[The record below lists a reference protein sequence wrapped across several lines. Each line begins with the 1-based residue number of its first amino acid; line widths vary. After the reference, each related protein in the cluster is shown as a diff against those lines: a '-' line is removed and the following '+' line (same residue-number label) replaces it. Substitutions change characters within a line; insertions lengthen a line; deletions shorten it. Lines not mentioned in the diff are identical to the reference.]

1 MKKEKQRIKKLRSR
15 KFGLGILSLAFS
27 MFYLTTT
34 TVAAYE
40 SSLGSIGNFSEHLSL
55 KTHIL
60 DNEKATRATYSQA
73 MKATS
78 SQTIKVTNGSDSLEN
93 KATSSDALLWTFYDE
108 STDEAAHRTF
118 KEPDSSASI
127 EELYEVLDGLPDD
140 YQNNERS
147 YLQNMDTLGDELG
160 LEDGEIR
167 EIDYFGGWRA
177 ISENG
182 KPGKFAIGKKNEWG
196 YFNGWRNKGNGVI
209 EEGGMLGADAL
220 DNVYV
225 HEQALDRT
233 YHYMLMLVKGRTRA
247 NHDEEV
253 KDGSAYDPRANKG
266 IHGVDLKKL
275 THLERQRI
283 FQYSPNVVGFNG
295 IEKTFKAYSTKY
307 GSRVRLSFVSGYI
320 SDLNGYRGEYHI
332 VIKAQKEDGTEQKI
346 YDQTIGNPSLIL
358 DNRELENKGLDIFAL
373 EKNFKDILIRELQ
386 VREKAV
392 LTQKLTAAG
401 IPDKGKLTDEQK
413 REKERINKEHYS
425 SVAPIM
431 IEIDKTKLNQDNY
444 SLKGT
449 VYARF
454 ANDLNNQLKRV
465 SDLGSD
471 NPSWQKSQDPRA
483 KSKDRVYN
491 LIHYI
496 MPTAKKITYY
506 PDSDRLELETDV
518 QQVKDEIKELEA
530 TLETADET
538 DRAKIQFSIE
548 RLNKFIENH
557 GSYKYLPAKNGETL
571 LIRGSL
577 VNATKPASAYNLS
590 DAALERARSN
600 KVIDD
605 REWGANKDYS
615 LSDSVSSSE
624 EYGYFGNIVGTNQI
638 ERSEVISD
646 EQLSNTIREA
656 LGEGDTNL
664 GKGGNFSTGDIKLDK
679 DVVSYT
685 VQVMPGDDTRVGVNN
700 QSHRIQYNEP
710 ILADFSILQDTLEPS
725 KYVVRRILEKL
736 EDDPKF
742 PKDKLKKI
750 KEEMDT
756 PGINTTSKLKKLFVE
771 NTMGSVKVGYVDEEG
786 NMLSDGYKTIVAD
799 ANFATEYEYAFPESD
814 NIIRKNNKTYKLTA
828 TNGGLREDSDPSKG
842 KIFKGETVITYLY
855 EEVPA
860 RAVVHI
866 KEEID
871 GVQNELSE
879 HKIILSGIPGEAMS
893 AEQVNKKIKELEDL
907 GYIIKENGFNPEV
920 FDSKYEGDNE
930 EPSQS
935 YNIVIEKKIVDK
947 PNEPKPDEP
956 KPNEPKPDEPK
967 PNEPKPDEPKPNEP
981 KPDAPKPNEPKPDA
995 PKPDEPK
1002 PNEPKPDAPKPNEP
1016 RPNEPKPDAPKP
1028 SEPRPNEP
1036 KPDEPKPN
1044 EPKPDE
1050 PKPNVSKPDEPKPN
1064 VPKPDAPKP
1073 NGSSNGSIPNSSVPS
1088 ASTSGVPVESP
1099 ISEVIPVPSD
1109 ETKENLVNSN
1119 RILKK
1124 KDMQKGIPKTGDKG
1138 MDAMIKLSIVSIL
1151 SVFGL
1156 LVLKFKKKETEE
1168 K

>member
-15 KFGLGILSLAFS
+15 KFGLGIFSLAFS

-34 TVAAYE
+34 TVVAYE
-40 SSLGSIGNFSEHLSL
+40 SGLGSIGNFSEHLSL

-60 DNEKATRATYSQA
+60 DNEQATRATYSQA
-73 MKATS
+73 MKATLS
-78 SQTIKVTNGSDSLEN
+78 EAINKLNSLEN
-93 KATSSDALLWTFYDE
+93 KATQSDVLFDVFYDANN
-108 STDEAAHRTF
+108 DEAAHRTF

-140 YQNNERS
+140 YQNND
-147 YLQNMDTLGDELG
+147 YTYMKNMDDVGDG
-160 LEDGEIR
+160 FNLEDGEIK
-167 EIDYFGGWRA
+167 EINSFGGWTA
-177 ISENG
+177 IDKDG
-182 KPGKFAIGKKNEWG
+182 KPGRFAIGKKNDRG
-196 YFNGWRNKGNGVI
+196 YFTGWQRNEDGTIVQ
-209 EEGGMLGADAL
+209 GGMLGSDAL
-220 DNVYV
+220 DQIYV

-233 YHYMLMLVKGRTRA
+233 FNYMLMLAKGRTRA
-247 NHDEEV
+247 NREDKVQDSTKYNPKTENNDRN
-253 KDGSAYDPRANKG
+253 KAYLESLPVNERD
-266 IHGVDLKKL
+266 DLVM
-275 THLERQRI
+275 H
-283 FQYSPNVVGFNG
+283 SPNVEGFNG
-295 IEKTFKAYSTKY
+295 IEKHFAAYSTKY
-307 GSRVRLSFVSGYI
+307 GSRLKLDFITGYI
-320 SDLNGYRGEYHI
+320 SDYEGSKGTYRV
-332 VIKAQKEDGTEQKI
+332 VIKATKKDDTVETIYDHTINSVDGVVENEVLYSEGLNLKAVNKDIKKILNKAYIKKIIALADKRLREEDPTAGRNLNPVQKARLEELKGVVEAELVARGEDIVEFLVDKDSLTEQNLKKNI
-346 YDQTIGNPSLIL
+346 PSLESYTSIANIL
-358 DNRELENKGLDIFAL
+358 NNTIKVMFSKGSTSG
-373 EKNFKDILIRELQ
+373 E
-386 VREKAV
+386 REKASPIW
-392 LTQKLTAAG
+392 LNSQEKNLE
-401 IPDKGKLTDEQK
+401 GKQ
-413 REKERINKEHYS
+413 
-425 SVAPIM
+425 
-431 IEIDKTKLNQDNY
+431 
-444 SLKGT
+444 
-449 VYARF
+449 
-454 ANDLNNQLKRV
+454 
-465 SDLGSD
+465 
-471 NPSWQKSQDPRA
+471 
-483 KSKDRVYN
+483 KSKDPERVYKILN
-491 LIHYI
+491 FVL
-496 MPTAKKITYY
+496 PTAKKIIYHGGTDQLELVT
-506 PDSDRLELETDV
+506 DSKKVATVRAELETKLREKEAQLEASTDNDTRI
-518 QQVKDEIKELEA
+518 KLNKEISALKSGIKSTNTYTYMEARNGEKELKILGSH
-530 TLETADET
+530 LE
-538 DRAKIQFSIE
+538 AKIQPPASEMTQSTYDRIRTNELAVESRESI
-548 RLNKFIENH
+548 KQFTAYFIEKDNVVR
-557 GSYKYLPAKNGETL
+557 SDE
-571 LIRGSL
+571 
-577 VNATKPASAYNLS
+577 LS
-590 DAALERARSN
+590 DAALSEKIEEGLNGDRS
-600 KVIDD
+600 K
-605 REWGANKDYS
+605 
-615 LSDSVSSSE
+615 
-624 EYGYFGNIVGTNQI
+624 
-638 ERSEVISD
+638 
-646 EQLSNTIREA
+646 
-656 LGEGDTNL
+656 LGR
-664 GKGGNFSTGDIKLDK
+664 GGRFQTGDIKLDK

-685 VQVMPGDDTRVGVNN
+685 VQIIPENQKRVGVNF
-700 QSHRIQYNEP
+700 QSPRIQYNEP

-750 KEEMDT
+750 KEEMDI

-814 NIIRKNNKTYKLTA
+814 NIIRKNNKMYKLTA

-842 KIFKGETVITYLY
+842 KIFKGETIITYLY

-893 AEQVNKKIKELEDL
+893 AEQVNKKIKELEGL
-907 GYIIKENGFNPEV
+907 GYIIKENGFKPEV

-947 PNEPKPDEP
+947 P
-956 KPNEPKPDEPK
+956 
-967 PNEPKPDEPKPNEP
+967 
-981 KPDAPKPNEPKPDA
+981 DAPK
-995 PKPDEPK
+995 
-1002 PNEPKPDAPKPNEP
+1002 
-1016 RPNEPKPDAPKP
+1016 PNEPKPDAPKP

-1050 PKPNVSKPDEPKPN
+1050 PKPNEPKPDEPKPDT
-1064 VPKPDAPKP
+1064 PKPNEPKPNEPKPNESKSDAPRP

-1156 LVLKFKKKETEE
+1156 LVLKFKKRETEE

>member
-15 KFGLGILSLAFS
+15 KFGLGIFSLAFS

-60 DNEKATRATYSQA
+60 DNEQATRATYSQA
-73 MKATS
+73 MKATLS
-78 SQTIKVTNGSDSLEN
+78 EAINELNSLEN
-93 KATSSDALLWTFYDE
+93 KATQSDVLFDVFYDANN
-108 STDEAAHRTF
+108 DVAANRRF
-118 KEPDSSASI
+118 EEPDSSASI

-140 YQNNERS
+140 YQNNE
-147 YLQNMDTLGDELG
+147 YTYMKNMDDVGDG
-160 LEDGEIR
+160 FNLEDGEIK
-167 EIDYFGGWRA
+167 EIDSFGGWTA
-177 ISENG
+177 IDKDG
-182 KPGKFAIGKKNEWG
+182 KPGRFAIGKKNSQG
-196 YFNGWRNKGNGVI
+196 YFTGWRRNEDGTIVQ
-209 EEGGMLGADAL
+209 GGMLGSNAL
-220 DNVYV
+220 DQIYV

-233 YHYMLMLVKGRTRA
+233 FNYMLMLAKGRTRA
-247 NHDEEV
+247 NREDKV
-253 KDGSAYDPRANKG
+253 QDGTKYNPKTKNNGRDKEYLASLPVNERD
-266 IHGVDLKKL
+266 DLVM
-275 THLERQRI
+275 H
-283 FQYSPNVVGFNG
+283 SPNVEGFNG
-295 IEKTFKAYSTKY
+295 IEKHFAAYSTEY
-307 GSRVRLSFVSGYI
+307 GSRLKLDFITGYI
-320 SDLNGYRGEYHI
+320 SDFEGSKGSYRI
-332 VIKAQKEDGTEQKI
+332 VIKATKKDDTVETI
-346 YDQTIGNPSLIL
+346 YDHTINSIDGVVENEVLYSEGLNLTAVNSGIKSLLRDAYTKKIKDL
-358 DNRELENKGLDIFAL
+358 ALKRLKEEDPTIRRITPAQKARLEELERVVAAEFVARGEDIVELLVDEAFL
-373 EKNFKDILIRELQ
+373 TEKNLKKNIPDLAPYTTIANTLNNTIKRMFLKGSISDE
-386 VREKAV
+386 REKASPIW
-392 LTQKLTAAG
+392 LNAAETNLE
-401 IPDKGKLTDEQK
+401 GKQ
-413 REKERINKEHYS
+413 
-425 SVAPIM
+425 
-431 IEIDKTKLNQDNY
+431 
-444 SLKGT
+444 
-449 VYARF
+449 
-454 ANDLNNQLKRV
+454 
-465 SDLGSD
+465 
-471 NPSWQKSQDPRA
+471 
-483 KSKDRVYN
+483 KSKDPERVYKLLN
-491 LIHYI
+491 FVL
-496 MPTAKKITYY
+496 PTAKKIIYHGGTDQLELVT
-506 PDSDRLELETDV
+506 DSKKVATVRAELET
-518 QQVKDEIKELEA
+518 KLREKEAQLEA
-530 TLETADET
+530 ST
-538 DRAKIQFSIE
+538 DNDAITK
-548 RLNKFIENH
+548 LNKEISALKSGIKSTNDYDYIEARNGH
-557 GSYKYLPAKNGETL
+557 KQLKILGSHMEAKTQPPSSEMSESEYDRYHTNELAAEMKDGLSKFTGYFVE
-571 LIRGSL
+571 RDNL
-577 VNATKPASAYNLS
+577 VRSNELS
-590 DAALERARSN
+590 DAAL
-600 KVIDD
+600 
-605 REWGANKDYS
+605 
-615 LSDSVSSSE
+615 SE
-624 EYGYFGNIVGTNQI
+624 KI
-638 ERSEVISD
+638 EEGLNGDKSK
-646 EQLSNTIREA
+646 
-656 LGEGDTNL
+656 LGR
-664 GKGGNFSTGDIKLDK
+664 GGRFRTRDIKLDK

-685 VQVMPGDDTRVGVNN
+685 VQIIPENQKRVGVNH
-700 QSHRIQYNEP
+700 QSPRIQYNEP

-750 KEEMDT
+750 KEEMDI

-799 ANFATEYEYAFPESD
+799 ANFATKYEYAFPESD
-814 NIIRKNNKTYKLTA
+814 KIIRKNNKMYKLTE

-956 KPNEPKPDEPK
+956 KPNAPKPDE
-967 PNEPKPDEPKPNEP
+967 
-981 KPDAPKPNEPKPDA
+981 PKPNEPKPDA

-1002 PNEPKPDAPKPNEP
+1002 PNEPKPNESKPNEPKPNEP
-1016 RPNEPKPDAPKP
+1016 KPNEPKLNESKPDAPKP

-1036 KPDEPKPN
+1036 KPD
-1044 EPKPDE
+1044 
-1050 PKPNVSKPDEPKPN
+1050 
-1064 VPKPDAPKP
+1064 APRP
-1073 NGSSNGSIPNSSVPS
+1073 NGSSNGSIPNSSV
-1088 ASTSGVPVESP
+1088 TSDSIPGVPVESP

>member
-15 KFGLGILSLAFS
+15 KFGLGIFSLAFS

-40 SSLGSIGNFSEHLSL
+40 SGLGSIGNFSEHLSL

-60 DNEKATRATYSQA
+60 DNEQATRATYSQA
-73 MKATS
+73 MKATLS
-78 SQTIKVTNGSDSLEN
+78 EAINKLNSLEN
-93 KATSSDALLWTFYDE
+93 KATQSDVLFDVFYDANN
-108 STDEAAHRTF
+108 DEAAHRTF

-140 YQNNERS
+140 YQNND
-147 YLQNMDTLGDELG
+147 YTYMKNMDDVGDG
-160 LEDGEIR
+160 FNLEDGEIK
-167 EIDYFGGWRA
+167 EINSFGGWTA
-177 ISENG
+177 IDKDG
-182 KPGKFAIGKKNEWG
+182 KPGRFAIGKKNDRG
-196 YFNGWRNKGNGVI
+196 YFTGWQRNEDGTIVQ
-209 EEGGMLGADAL
+209 GGMLGSNAL
-220 DNVYV
+220 DQIYV

-233 YHYMLMLVKGRTRA
+233 FNYMLMLAKGRTRA
-247 NHDEEV
+247 NREDKV
-253 KDGSAYDPRANKG
+253 QDGTKYNPKTANSTEN
-266 IHGVDLKKL
+266 KKY
-275 THLERQRI
+275 LESLPVNERDDI
-283 FQYSPNVVGFNG
+283 VMHSPNVEGFNG
-295 IEKTFKAYSTKY
+295 IEKHFAAYSTKY
-307 GSRVRLSFVSGYI
+307 GSRLKIDFITGYI
-320 SDLNGYRGEYHI
+320 SDFEGSKGSYRI
-332 VIKAQKEDGTEQKI
+332 VIKATKKDDTVETIYDHTINSIDGVVENEVLYSEGLDLKAVNRVIKQLLKKAYDKKIIELANERLKEEDPTVGKKLTPAQKARLEELKGVVAAEFVARGEDIVELLVDKDALTEQNLKKNI
-346 YDQTIGNPSLIL
+346 PSLDSYATIANTL
-358 DNRELENKGLDIFAL
+358 NNVIKRM
-373 EKNFKDILIRELQ
+373 FKTSDE
-386 VREKAV
+386 REKASPV
-392 LTQKLTAAG
+392 WLNAG
-401 IPDKGKLTDEQK
+401 ETNLEG
-413 REKERINKEHYS
+413 ER
-425 SVAPIM
+425 
-431 IEIDKTKLNQDNY
+431 
-444 SLKGT
+444 
-449 VYARF
+449 
-454 ANDLNNQLKRV
+454 
-465 SDLGSD
+465 
-471 NPSWQKSQDPRA
+471 
-483 KSKDRVYN
+483 KSKDPERVYKLLN
-491 LIHYI
+491 FVL
-496 MPTAKKITYY
+496 PTAKKIIYHGGTDQLELVT
-506 PDSDRLELETDV
+506 DSQKVATVRAELETKLREKEAQLEASTDNDART
-518 QQVKDEIKELEA
+518 KLNKEISALKSGIKSTNAYDYIEARNGEKELKILGSHME
-530 TLETADET
+530 
-538 DRAKIQFSIE
+538 AKIQPPTTELTQDNYDRYHTNELAAEMNDGLSRFTHYFVE
-548 RLNKFIENH
+548 KDN
-557 GSYKYLPAKNGETL
+557 
-571 LIRGSL
+571 L
-577 VNATKPASAYNLS
+577 VRSNELS
-590 DAALERARSN
+590 DA
-600 KVIDD
+600 V
-605 REWGANKDYS
+605 
-615 LSDSVSSSE
+615 LSEKIE
-624 EYGYFGNIVGTNQI
+624 EGLNGDK
-638 ERSEVISD
+638 SK
-646 EQLSNTIREA
+646 
-656 LGEGDTNL
+656 LGR
-664 GKGGNFSTGDIKLDK
+664 GGRFKTGDIKLDK

-685 VQVMPGDDTRVGVNN
+685 VQIIPENQKRVGVNH
-700 QSHRIQYNEP
+700 QSPRIQYNEP

-814 NIIRKNNKTYKLTA
+814 NIIRKNNKMYKLTA

-893 AEQVNKKIKELEDL
+893 AEQVNKKIKELEGL
-907 GYIIKENGFNPEV
+907 GYIIKENGFKPEV

-947 PNEPKPDEP
+947 PDEP

-967 PNEPKPDEPKPNEP
+967 PDAPRPDEPKPSEPKPDEPKPSEP
-981 KPDAPKPNEPKPDA
+981 KPDAPKPNEPKPSE
-995 PKPDEPK
+995 PKPDEPKPSEPKPSEPK
-1002 PNEPKPDAPKPNEP
+1002 PNEPKP
-1016 RPNEPKPDAPKP
+1016 
-1028 SEPRPNEP
+1028 
-1036 KPDEPKPN
+1036 
-1044 EPKPDE
+1044 
-1050 PKPNVSKPDEPKPN
+1050 NVS
-1064 VPKPDAPKP
+1064 KPDAPKP
-1073 NGSSNGSIPNSSVPS
+1073 NGSSNSSIPNSSV
-1088 ASTSGVPVESP
+1088 TSDSIPGVPVESP

>member
-15 KFGLGILSLAFS
+15 KFGLGIFSLAFS

-60 DNEKATRATYSQA
+60 DNEQATRATYSQA
-73 MKATS
+73 MKATLS
-78 SQTIKVTNGSDSLEN
+78 EAINELNSLEN
-93 KATSSDALLWTFYDE
+93 KATQSDVLFDVFYDANN
-108 STDEAAHRTF
+108 DVAANRRF
-118 KEPDSSASI
+118 EEPDSSASI

-140 YQNNERS
+140 YQNNE
-147 YLQNMDTLGDELG
+147 YTYMKNMDDVGDG
-160 LEDGEIR
+160 FNLEDGEIK
-167 EIDYFGGWRA
+167 EIDSFGGWTA
-177 ISENG
+177 IDKDG
-182 KPGKFAIGKKNEWG
+182 KPGRFAIGKKNSQG
-196 YFNGWRNKGNGVI
+196 YFTGWRRNEDGTIVQ
-209 EEGGMLGADAL
+209 GGMLGSNAL
-220 DNVYV
+220 DQIYV

-233 YHYMLMLVKGRTRA
+233 FNYMLMLAKGRTRA
-247 NHDEEV
+247 NREDKV
-253 KDGSAYDPRANKG
+253 QDGTKYNPKTKNNGRDKEYLASLPVNERD
-266 IHGVDLKKL
+266 DLVM
-275 THLERQRI
+275 H
-283 FQYSPNVVGFNG
+283 SPNVEGFNG
-295 IEKTFKAYSTKY
+295 IEKHFAAYSTEY
-307 GSRVRLSFVSGYI
+307 GSRLKLDFITGYI
-320 SDLNGYRGEYHI
+320 SDFEGSKGSYRI
-332 VIKAQKEDGTEQKI
+332 VIKATKKDDTVETI
-346 YDQTIGNPSLIL
+346 YDHTINSIDGVVENEVLYSEGLNLTAVNSGIKSLLRDAYTKKIKDL
-358 DNRELENKGLDIFAL
+358 ALKRLKEEDPTIRRITPAQKARLEELERVVAAEFVARGEDIVELLVDEAFL
-373 EKNFKDILIRELQ
+373 TEKNLKKNIPDLAPYTTIANTLNNTIKRMFLKGSISDE
-386 VREKAV
+386 REKASPIW
-392 LTQKLTAAG
+392 LNAAETNLE
-401 IPDKGKLTDEQK
+401 GKQ
-413 REKERINKEHYS
+413 
-425 SVAPIM
+425 
-431 IEIDKTKLNQDNY
+431 
-444 SLKGT
+444 
-449 VYARF
+449 
-454 ANDLNNQLKRV
+454 
-465 SDLGSD
+465 
-471 NPSWQKSQDPRA
+471 
-483 KSKDRVYN
+483 KSKDPERVYKLLN
-491 LIHYI
+491 FVL
-496 MPTAKKITYY
+496 PTAKKIIYHGGTDQLELVT
-506 PDSDRLELETDV
+506 DSKKVATVRAELET
-518 QQVKDEIKELEA
+518 KLREKEAQLEA
-530 TLETADET
+530 ST
-538 DRAKIQFSIE
+538 DNDAITK
-548 RLNKFIENH
+548 LNKEISALKSGIKSTNDYDYIEARNGH
-557 GSYKYLPAKNGETL
+557 KQLKILGSHMEAKTQPPSSEMSESEYDRYHTNELAAEMKDGLSKFTGYFVE
-571 LIRGSL
+571 RDNL
-577 VNATKPASAYNLS
+577 VRSNELS
-590 DAALERARSN
+590 DAAL
-600 KVIDD
+600 
-605 REWGANKDYS
+605 
-615 LSDSVSSSE
+615 SE
-624 EYGYFGNIVGTNQI
+624 KI
-638 ERSEVISD
+638 EEGLNGDKSK
-646 EQLSNTIREA
+646 
-656 LGEGDTNL
+656 LGR
-664 GKGGNFSTGDIKLDK
+664 GGRFRTRDIKLDK

-685 VQVMPGDDTRVGVNN
+685 VQIIPENQKRVGVNH
-700 QSHRIQYNEP
+700 QSPRIQYNEP
-710 ILADFSILQDTLEPS
+710 IPADFSILQDTLEPS

-750 KEEMDT
+750 KEEMDI

-799 ANFATEYEYAFPESD
+799 ANFATKYEYAFPESD
-814 NIIRKNNKTYKLTA
+814 KIIRKNNKMYKLTE

-956 KPNEPKPDEPK
+956 KPNAPKPDE
-967 PNEPKPDEPKPNEP
+967 
-981 KPDAPKPNEPKPDA
+981 PKPNEPKPDA

-1002 PNEPKPDAPKPNEP
+1002 PNEPKPNESKPNEPKPNEP
-1016 RPNEPKPDAPKP
+1016 KPNEPKLNESKPDAPKP

-1036 KPDEPKPN
+1036 KPD
-1044 EPKPDE
+1044 
-1050 PKPNVSKPDEPKPN
+1050 
-1064 VPKPDAPKP
+1064 APRP
-1073 NGSSNGSIPNSSVPS
+1073 NGSSNGSIPNSSV
-1088 ASTSGVPVESP
+1088 TSDSIPGVPVESP

>member
-15 KFGLGILSLAFS
+15 KFGLGIFSLAFS

-60 DNEKATRATYSQA
+60 DNEQATRATYSQA
-73 MKATS
+73 MKATLS
-78 SQTIKVTNGSDSLEN
+78 EAINELNSLEN
-93 KATSSDALLWTFYDE
+93 KATQSDVLFDVFYDANN
-108 STDEAAHRTF
+108 DVAANRKF
-118 KEPDSSASI
+118 EEPDSDATT
-127 EELYEVLDGLPDD
+127 EELYDILDKTPDD
-140 YQNNERS
+140 YQNND
-147 YLQNMDTLGDELG
+147 YTYMKNMDDVGDG
-160 LEDGEIR
+160 FNLEDGEIK
-167 EIDYFGGWRA
+167 EINSFGGWTA
-177 ISENG
+177 IDKDG
-182 KPGKFAIGKKNEWG
+182 KPGRFAIGKKNDKG
-196 YFNGWRNKGNGVI
+196 YFTGWQRNEDGTIVQ
-209 EEGGMLGADAL
+209 GGMLGSNAL
-220 DNVYV
+220 DQIYV

-233 YHYMLMLVKGRTRA
+233 FNYMLMLAKGRTRA
-247 NHDEEV
+247 NREDKV
-253 KDGSAYDPRANKG
+253 QDGTKYDPKTPKG
-266 IHGVDLKKL
+266 DDNMRRLEKL
-275 THLERQRI
+275 PVNERDDI
-283 FQYSPNVVGFNG
+283 IMHAPNVDGFNG
-295 IEKTFKAYSTKY
+295 IEKHFAAYSTKY
-307 GSRVRLSFVSGYI
+307 GSRLKLDFVTGYI
-320 SDLNGYRGEYHI
+320 SDFEGSKGSYRI
-332 VIKAQKEDGTEQKI
+332 VIKATKKDDTVETI
-346 YDQTIGNPSLIL
+346 YDHTINSIDGVVENEVLYSEGLNLTAVNGNIKSLLRDAYTKKIKDL
-358 DNRELENKGLDIFAL
+358 ALKRLKEEDPTIRRITPAQKARLEELERVVAAEFVARGEDIVELLVDEAFL
-373 EKNFKDILIRELQ
+373 TEKNLKKNIPDLAPYTSIANTLNNTIKKMFKTSDE
-386 VREKAV
+386 REKASPV
-392 LTQKLTAAG
+392 WFTAAETNLEG
-401 IPDKGKLTDEQK
+401 
-413 REKERINKEHYS
+413 ER
-425 SVAPIM
+425 
-431 IEIDKTKLNQDNY
+431 
-444 SLKGT
+444 
-449 VYARF
+449 
-454 ANDLNNQLKRV
+454 
-465 SDLGSD
+465 
-471 NPSWQKSQDPRA
+471 
-483 KSKDRVYN
+483 KSKDPERVYKLLN
-491 LIHYI
+491 FVL
-496 MPTAKKITYY
+496 PTAKKIIYHGGTDQLELVT
-506 PDSDRLELETDV
+506 DSKKVATVRAELET
-518 QQVKDEIKELEA
+518 KLREKEAQLEA
-530 TLETADET
+530 ST
-538 DRAKIQFSIE
+538 DDDARTK
-548 RLNKFIENH
+548 LNKEISALKSGIKSTNDYDYIEARNGH
-557 GSYKYLPAKNGETL
+557 KQLKILGSHMEAKTQPPSSEMSESEYDRYHTNELAAEMKDGLSMFTGYFVEKDN
-571 LIRGSL
+571 L
-577 VNATKPASAYNLS
+577 VRSNELS
-590 DAALERARSN
+590 DAAL
-600 KVIDD
+600 
-605 REWGANKDYS
+605 
-615 LSDSVSSSE
+615 SE
-624 EYGYFGNIVGTNQI
+624 KI
-638 ERSEVISD
+638 EEGLNGDKSK
-646 EQLSNTIREA
+646 
-656 LGEGDTNL
+656 LGR
-664 GKGGNFSTGDIKLDK
+664 GGRFRTEDIKLDK
-679 DVVSYT
+679 DIVSYT
-685 VQVMPGDDTRVGVNN
+685 VQIIPENQRRVGVNH
-700 QSHRIQYNEP
+700 QSPRIQYNEP

-750 KEEMDT
+750 KEEMDI

-799 ANFATEYEYAFPESD
+799 ANFATKYEYAFPESD
-814 NIIRKNNKTYKLTA
+814 KIIRKNNKMYKLTE

-1002 PNEPKPDAPKPNEP
+1002 PNEPKPDESK
-1016 RPNEPKPDAPKP
+1016 PNEPKPDESKP
-1028 SEPRPNEP
+1028 N
-1036 KPDEPKPN
+1036 EPKPN
-1044 EPKPDE
+1044 EPKPNE
-1050 PKPNVSKPDEPKPN
+1050 PKPNEPKPN
-1064 VPKPDAPKP
+1064 ESKPDAPRP
-1073 NGSSNGSIPNSSVPS
+1073 NGSSNGSIPNSSV
-1088 ASTSGVPVESP
+1088 TSDSIPGVPVESP

-1156 LVLKFKKKETEE
+1156 LALKFKKKESIE

>member
-15 KFGLGILSLAFS
+15 KFGLGIFSLAFS

-40 SSLGSIGNFSEHLSL
+40 SGLGSIGNFSEHLSL

-60 DNEKATRATYSQA
+60 DNEQATRATYSQA
-73 MKATS
+73 MKATLS
-78 SQTIKVTNGSDSLEN
+78 EAINKLNSLEN
-93 KATSSDALLWTFYDE
+93 KATQSDVLFDVFYDANN
-108 STDEAAHRTF
+108 DEAAHRTF

-140 YQNNERS
+140 YQNND
-147 YLQNMDTLGDELG
+147 YTYMKNMDDVGDG
-160 LEDGEIR
+160 FNLEDGEIK
-167 EIDYFGGWRA
+167 EINSFGGWTA
-177 ISENG
+177 IDKDG
-182 KPGKFAIGKKNEWG
+182 KPGRFAIGKKNSRG
-196 YFNGWRNKGNGVI
+196 YFTGWRRNEDGTIVQ
-209 EEGGMLGADAL
+209 GGMLGSNAL
-220 DNVYV
+220 DQIYV

-233 YHYMLMLVKGRTRA
+233 FNYMLMLAKGRTRA
-247 NHDEEV
+247 NREDKV
-253 KDGSAYDPRANKG
+253 QDGTKYDPTTPNSSENKAYLQSLP
-266 IHGVDLKKL
+266 VN
-275 THLERQRI
+275 ERDDI
-283 FQYSPNVVGFNG
+283 LMHSPNVEGFNG
-295 IEKTFKAYSTKY
+295 IEKHFAAYSTEY
-307 GSRVRLSFVSGYI
+307 GSRLKVDFITGYI
-320 SDLNGYRGEYHI
+320 SDFEGSKGTYRI
-332 VIKAQKEDGTEQKI
+332 VIKATKKDDTVETIYDHTINNIDGVVDNEVLYSEGLNLKAVNEIIKKLLKKPYNKKIVDLATERLKEEDPTVGKKLTVSQKARLKELQGVVEAELVAKGEATVELLVDKSSLTEQNLKK
-346 YDQTIGNPSLIL
+346 NLP
-358 DNRELENKGLDIFAL
+358 GLDSYVAIANTLNSQVKQINISDERRKAL
-373 EKNFKDILIRELQ
+373 PVWQSSQE
-386 VREKAV
+386 
-392 LTQKLTAAG
+392 
-401 IPDKGKLTDEQK
+401 TDLEG
-413 REKERINKEHYS
+413 N
-425 SVAPIM
+425 V
-431 IEIDKTKLNQDNY
+431 
-444 SLKGT
+444 
-449 VYARF
+449 
-454 ANDLNNQLKRV
+454 
-465 SDLGSD
+465 
-471 NPSWQKSQDPRA
+471 
-483 KSKDRVYN
+483 KSKDPERVYKILN
-491 LIHYI
+491 FVL
-496 MPTAKKITYY
+496 PTAKKIIYHVATDQLELVT
-506 PDSDRLELETDV
+506 DSEKVATVRAELETKLREKEAQLEASADNDART
-518 QQVKDEIKELEA
+518 KLNKEISALKSGIKSTNAYTYMEARNGKELKILGSHMEA
-530 TLETADET
+530 KRQPSTSEMTLDDYNRYHTNELAAETSDGLSRFT
-538 DRAKIQFSIE
+538 RY
-548 RLNKFIENH
+548 FIEKDNVVR
-557 GSYKYLPAKNGETL
+557 SNE
-571 LIRGSL
+571 
-577 VNATKPASAYNLS
+577 LS
-590 DAALERARSN
+590 DA
-600 KVIDD
+600 D
-605 REWGANKDYS
+605 
-615 LSDSVSSSE
+615 LSEKIE
-624 EYGYFGNIVGTNQI
+624 EGLDGDK
-638 ERSEVISD
+638 SK
-646 EQLSNTIREA
+646 
-656 LGEGDTNL
+656 LGR
-664 GKGGNFSTGDIKLDK
+664 GGRFQTGDIKLDK

-685 VQVMPGDDTRVGVNN
+685 VQIIPENQKRVGVNH
-700 QSHRIQYNEP
+700 QSPRIQYNEP

-799 ANFATEYEYAFPESD
+799 ANFATEYEYVFPESD
-814 NIIRKNNKTYKLTA
+814 NIIRKNNKMYKLTA

-893 AEQVNKKIKELEDL
+893 AEQVNKKIKELEGL
-907 GYIIKENGFNPEV
+907 GYIIKENGFKPEV

-947 PNEPKPDEP
+947 PDEPKPNEPKPNEPKPDEPKPDEPKPAKPKPDEPKPDEP
-956 KPNEPKPDEPK
+956 KPNEPKPAKPK
-967 PNEPKPDEPKPNEP
+967 PDAPKPDVPKPDEPKPNEP
-981 KPDAPKPNEPKPDA
+981 KPDAPR
-995 PKPDEPK
+995 PDEPK
-1002 PNEPKPDAPKPNEP
+1002 P
-1016 RPNEPKPDAPKP
+1016 
-1028 SEPRPNEP
+1028 S
-1036 KPDEPKPN
+1036 EPKPN

-1050 PKPNVSKPDEPKPN
+1050 PKPSEPRPN
-1064 VPKPDAPKP
+1064 APKPDTPRP

-1088 ASTSGVPVESP
+1088 ASTSGVPIESP

-1168 K
+1168 NK